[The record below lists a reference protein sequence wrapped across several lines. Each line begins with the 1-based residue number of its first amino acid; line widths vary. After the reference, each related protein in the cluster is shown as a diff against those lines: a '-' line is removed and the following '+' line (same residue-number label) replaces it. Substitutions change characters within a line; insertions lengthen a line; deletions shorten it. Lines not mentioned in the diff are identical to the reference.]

1 MRKRMN
7 LFLKLITPFN
17 ERNKMT
23 YYDYDYQIKIQED
36 TINKYLDNKNFH
48 KVGMEYVDSN
58 RYSSEEDISTLE
70 FEDYSKS
77 SWNKDKDDYEHS
89 LSVHRN
95 FISNVELSDLTEMM
109 IKIEDHINEN
119 VEINN
124 DIPQVKRCM
133 KSLVRIVHRFNYT
146 RGHDIPVSETN
157 HSRDPK
163 SVW

>member
-1 MRKRMN
+1 M
-7 LFLKLITPFN
+7 
-17 ERNKMT
+17 
-23 YYDYDYQIKIQED
+23 
-36 TINKYLDNKNFH
+36 
-48 KVGMEYVDSN
+48 
-58 RYSSEEDISTLE
+58 E

-133 KSLVRIVHRFNYT
+133 KSLVRVVQRFHYS
-146 RGHDIPVSETN
+146 REHEVPVTGTN
-157 HSRDPK
+157 KSRLPNTIR
-163 SVW
+163 